1 MSNLGRQHWQP
12 SPELMKRLQP
22 LARQMRREPTGA
34 EAKLWQRLR
43 KRQIRD
49 VKFRRQFII
58 ERFITDFCSPQ
69 VRLIIEVD
77 GPIHQYTQ
85 VEDRIRQEYLEAC
98 GFEVIRFTNMDIFD
112 TLDSVADAIDAVVT
126 RKLAEM
132 SRPE

>member
-1 MSNLGRQHWQP
+1 MNNLGRQHWQP
-12 SPELMKRLQP
+12 SPKLMKRLQP

-69 VRLIIEVD
+69 IRLIIEVD

-98 GFEVIRFTNMDIFD
+98 GFEVARFTNMDIFD
-112 TLDSVADAIDAVVT
+112 TLDSVADAIDAVVR

>member
-112 TLDSVADAIDAVVT
+112 TLDSVADAIDVVVT

>member
-1 MSNLGRQHWQP
+1 MNNLGRQHWQP
-12 SPELMKRLQP
+12 SPKLMKRLQP

-69 VRLIIEVD
+69 IRLIIEVD

-112 TLDSVADAIDAVVT
+112 TLDSVANAIDVVVT